1 MFKTTEPE
9 QGLFRT
15 GRRMTTLGK
24 LRGLKDWVN
33 QQISS
38 ELAKK
43 MNSSPIM
50 PKKDTGRKQDDLVL
64 KKLKV
69 S

>member
-1 MFKTTEPE
+1 MFKMAEPE

-43 MNSSPIM
+43 MN
-50 PKKDTGRKQDDLVL
+50 
-64 KKLKV
+64 
-69 S
+69 